1 MNKVNYQ
8 KQLDELLRQLPEKE
22 SKKKLLLHSCCAPCS
37 SYVLAY
43 LNKYFN
49 ITVFYYNPN
58 ITNKEE
64 YLKRKQEQIRLI
76 SELPAINKINIL
88 DADYKPEKF
97 FEISKGLEDCRE
109 GGERC
114 FKCYKLRLEATAK
127 AAKENNFDYFCTTLT
142 ISPLK
147 NAQKINEIGHML
159 GDEYQIPFLPS
170 DFKKKE
176 GFKKSIE
183 LSSQYNLYRQNYC
196 GCIYSKPKE

>member
-1 MNKVNYQ
+1 MNKINYQ
-8 KQLDELLRQLPEKE
+8 LELDKIINKIEGENTTK
-22 SKKKLLLHSCCAPCS
+22 SLLLHSCCAPCS

-196 GCIYSKPKE
+196 GF

>member
-1 MNKVNYQ
+1 MNKINYQ
-8 KQLDELLRQLPEKE
+8 LELDKIINKIEGENTTK
-22 SKKKLLLHSCCAPCS
+22 SLLLHSCCAPCS

-88 DADYKPEKF
+88 DADYNPEKF
-97 FEISKGLEDCRE
+97 FEISKGLENCRE

-127 AAKENNFDYFCTTLT
+127 AAKENSFNYFCTTLT

-147 NAQKINEIGHML
+147 NAQKINEMGQML
-159 GDEYQIPFLPS
+159 GDEYQISFLPS

-196 GCIYSKPKE
+196 GCIYSKPKV

>member
-1 MNKVNYQ
+1 MNYQ
-8 KQLDELLRQLPEKE
+8 LELDKIINKIEGENTTK
-22 SKKKLLLHSCCAPCS
+22 SLLLHSCCAPCS

>member
-88 DADYKPEKF
+88 DADYNPEKF
-97 FEISKGLEDCRE
+97 FEISKGLENCRE

-127 AAKENNFDYFCTTLT
+127 AAKENSFNYFCTTLT

-147 NAQKINEIGHML
+147 NAQKINEMGQML
-159 GDEYQIPFLPS
+159 GDEYQISFLPS

>member
-1 MNKVNYQ
+1 MNKINYQ
-8 KQLDELLRQLPEKE
+8 LELDKIINKIEGENTTK
-22 SKKKLLLHSCCAPCS
+22 SLLLHNCCAPCS

-88 DADYKPEKF
+88 DADYNPEKF
-97 FEISKGLEDCRE
+97 FEISKGLENCRE

-127 AAKENNFDYFCTTLT
+127 AAKENSFNYFCTTLT

-147 NAQKINEIGHML
+147 NAQKINEMGQML
-159 GDEYQIPFLPS
+159 GDEYQISFLPS

>member
-1 MNKVNYQ
+1 MNKINYQ
-8 KQLDELLRQLPEKE
+8 LELDKIINKIEGENTTK
-22 SKKKLLLHSCCAPCS
+22 SLLLHSCCAPCS

-159 GDEYQIPFLPS
+159 GEEYQIPFLPS

>member
-1 MNKVNYQ
+1 MNKINYQ
-8 KQLDELLRQLPEKE
+8 LELDKIINKIEGENTTK
-22 SKKKLLLHSCCAPCS
+22 SLLLHSCCAPCS

-147 NAQKINEIGHML
+147 NAQKINEIGDML

>member
-1 MNKVNYQ
+1 MNKINYQ
-8 KQLDELLRQLPEKE
+8 LELDKIINKIEGENTTK
-22 SKKKLLLHSCCAPCS
+22 SLLLHSCCAPCS

-88 DADYKPEKF
+88 DADYNPEKF
-97 FEISKGLEDCRE
+97 FEISKGLENCRE

-127 AAKENNFDYFCTTLT
+127 AAKENSFNYFCTTLT

-147 NAQKINEIGHML
+147 NAQKINEMGQML

>member
-1 MNKVNYQ
+1 MNKINYQ
-8 KQLDELLRQLPEKE
+8 LELDKIINKIEGENTTK
-22 SKKKLLLHSCCAPCS
+22 SLLLHSCCAPCS

-58 ITNKEE
+58 ITNKE
-64 YLKRKQEQIRLI
+64 KRKQEQIRLI